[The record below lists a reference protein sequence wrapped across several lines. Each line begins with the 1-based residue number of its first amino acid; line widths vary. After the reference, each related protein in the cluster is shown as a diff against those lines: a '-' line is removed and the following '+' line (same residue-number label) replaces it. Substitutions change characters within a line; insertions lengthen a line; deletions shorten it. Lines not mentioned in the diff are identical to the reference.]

1 MLTMAET
8 RETTKHLSVNQ
19 LREWAG
25 VCKNLR
31 FYYKHGK
38 WKKGT
43 DPEAD
48 YCTLCKKARFD
59 HAYRNSEI
67 GICGSCAWSM
77 LEAKTCTVWFRRIY
91 PHFQGELRCI
101 SWARLIREPKFI
113 AIRIQML
120 DKWVRRLNALAANR
134 KRSTKF

>member
-8 RETTKHLSVNQ
+8 RETTKHLSANQ
-19 LREWAG
+19 LREWAEG
-25 VCKNLR
+25 CKNLR

-43 DPEAD
+43 DPESD
-48 YCTLCKKARFD
+48 YCTLCKLAEQNEDDRDFSTCD
-59 HAYRNSEI
+59 
-67 GICGSCAWSM
+67 SCAWLM

-91 PHFQGELRCI
+91 PHFQGELRSI

>member
-8 RETTKHLSVNQ
+8 RETTKHLSANQ

-43 DPEAD
+43 DPESD
-48 YCTLCKKARFD
+48 YCTLCEFAEQNEDDRDFSTCDSCVWKIL
-59 HAYRNSEI
+59 E
-67 GICGSCAWSM
+67 GLICIH
-77 LEAKTCTVWFRRIY
+77 WFNRIQPLLPDKY
-91 PHFQGELRCI
+91 VTI
-101 SWARLIREPKFI
+101 SDARLDRVRVFTPT
-113 AIRIQML
+113 RIQML
-120 DKWVRRLNALAANR
+120 DKWVRRLTALADR
-134 KRSTKF
+134 KQAKENNKC